1 MCTYIH
7 IYIICMYI
15 IIYIYIIYIY
25 IYICMYMNDPYERD
39 LEAVKTNTFA
49 SQGAQDSATGTKS
62 SLSTLQIHRIQAS
75 DHVNTYLCM

>member
-1 MCTYIH
+1 
-7 IYIICMYI
+7 MYI
-15 IIYIYIIYIY
+15 NYT
-25 IYICMYMNDPYERD
+25 YERD